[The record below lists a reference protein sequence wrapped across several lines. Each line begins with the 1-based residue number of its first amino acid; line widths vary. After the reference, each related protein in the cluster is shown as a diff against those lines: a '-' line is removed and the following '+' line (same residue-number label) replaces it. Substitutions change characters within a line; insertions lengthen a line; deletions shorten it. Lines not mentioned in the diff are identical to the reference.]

1 MKLIAIKQEED
12 KFIVPAIKIENSKN
26 GRKIPH
32 PLGNDFIFF
41 KTLDEAKKAIELAG
55 FEYIL
60 PNGKTPFQKTY
71 RPLSTGYD
79 EKIIEALLKETNDY
93 NPNIVATAINA
104 LSEINN
110 INCLDLYINK
120 MGEDNEKIRGNSI
133 EAIVKFGIKAL
144 PEVFNA
150 LKSENWVK
158 RNSSIICLQKFCEIE
173 DAPIEKIIDVLLTM
187 LADNNPVV
195 KCSAIEGLGLAYKS
209 FKKSLPSSET

>member
-1 MKLIAIKQEED
+1 M
-12 KFIVPAIKIENSKN
+12 
-26 GRKIPH
+26 
-32 PLGNDFIFF
+32 
-41 KTLDEAKKAIELAG
+41 
-55 FEYIL
+55 
-60 PNGKTPFQKTY
+60 QKTH
-71 RPLSTGYD
+71 RQLSTSYD

-120 MGEDNEKIRGNSI
+120 IGEDNEKIRGNSI

-195 KCSAIEGLGLAYKS
+195 KCSAIEGLRLAYKT